1 MEYTIKQISNIIG
14 GKIAGDDNLRITG
27 VSSIENA
34 EEGDIS
40 FIKNEG
46 FVSKVL
52 KSKASAVVSHRHIEE
67 TNKTLI

>member
-1 MEYTIKQISNIIG
+1 MEYTIKQISKIIG
-14 GKIAGDDNLRITG
+14 GKISGNDNLRITG

-34 EEGDIS
+34 EEGDLS

-52 KSKASAVVSHRHIEE
+52 KSKASAVVSHRPIE
-67 TNKTLI
+67 